1 GLDIQ
6 QKYKPFYLRPK
17 KFGIMIT
24 HGKSDSSQTSSVGS
38 SKLRTNKGKIG
49 VSEKS
54 NMKNESAFSSYLTD
68 LRNRNA
74 ESAIPPVKRL
84 KIRTCTTSKI
94 PLPEDIYSSNVCQT
108 FQLEPE
114 VRKTNDFFAMKQ
126 SDEKS
131 NPTMSSY
138 ENLEESSMSNLTDT
152 DKSVS
157 LFSETLNVNF
167 ELGNEIWNDYN
178 DGSFVCNNTNMQ
190 ELKDPESSPLE
201 SKNMCIQNL
210 RKNTSFCQNAQ
221 KKPPGALFKSY
232 SPNKTKPDV
241 CLHNSYSPSLTPP
254 SSNKLFLEYGNQNIF
269 RLQEYNLPEKLK
281 MAQLTTTSETTLR
294 SYQVAGKEDFFITNK
309 TMTKGVDLR
318 HQLDDDGDIKPFL
331 GIFDGLF

>member
-1 GLDIQ
+1 MELENAITTAKIKKHVDMIVMQMSNKSQKVDLKQFSYTPKAFLPGL
-6 QKYKPFYLRPK
+6 P
-17 KFGIMIT
+17 
-24 HGKSDSSQTSSVGS
+24 
-38 SKLRTNKGKIG
+38 
-49 VSEKS
+49 
-54 NMKNESAFSSYLTD
+54 
-68 LRNRNA
+68 
-74 ESAIPPVKRL
+74 RL
-84 KIRTCTTSKI
+84 EHVQHPRS

-201 SKNMCIQNL
+201 SKNI
-210 RKNTSFCQNAQ
+210 
-221 KKPPGALFKSY
+221 Y

-294 SYQVAGKEDFFITNK
+294 SYQVAGKEDFLLL
-309 TMTKGVDLR
+309 TK
-318 HQLDDDGDIKPFL
+318 P
-331 GIFDGLF
+331 